1 MSQNK
6 HKYADILIAVANGEN
21 IQIQHYDIRA
31 EWDNVDYQT
40 VLSHIYSDKGTG
52 CIRIK
57 PKTIMING
65 HEVPEP
71 LRVKP
76 EYSSEYYYPSIGIY
90 TDTAYDYS
98 HWTDGVLDNERFNC
112 GILHSTEEAAIKHA
126 EALLSF
132 TKVKE

>member
-1 MSQNK
+1 MSQHK
-6 HKYADILIAVANGEN
+6 HPYADILIAIANGEN
-21 IQIQHYDIRA
+21 IQIQHYDNLA

-65 HEVPEP
+65 YEVPEP
-71 LRVKP
+71 LKVKP
-76 EYSSEYYYPSIGIY
+76 EEDTYYFFP
-90 TDTAYDYS
+90 
-98 HWTDGVLDNERFNC
+98 VLDDDMCGSSIWINHKVDVKRLKD
-112 GILHSTEEAAIKHA
+112 GILHSTKEAAIKHA